1 MYNQTINAKN
11 MMICRKKQES
21 GFLMIFIAGLDFIIQ
36 SFPSCDIHSVH
47 HHYPQELQE
56 GDSFF

>member
-1 MYNQTINAKN
+1 MCMYNQTINAKN
-11 MMICRKKQES
+11 MMICRKNKSPADE
-21 GFLMIFIAGLDFIIQ
+21 AGLDFIIQ